1 MLFYRYISE
10 NLTNYIN
17 KGEWEAGN
25 TDFDYAELSDEEAIE
40 IKDDMVQTKGFFILP
55 SELFQNVRKNAAK
68 DKNLNETLERV
79 FKNIEASTIGAKS
92 EKNFKGL
99 FDDIDVNS
107 NKLGNTV
114 EERNKKL
121 VKILNAIGDMQLG
134 DVKNNSIDA
143 FGDAYEFLMTM
154 YASNAGKSGG
164 RGVFY
169 SARSVRIISTNHC
182 SR

>member
-68 DKNLNETLERV
+68 DKNLN
-79 FKNIEASTIGAKS
+79 
-92 EKNFKGL
+92 
-99 FDDIDVNS
+99 
-107 NKLGNTV
+107 
-114 EERNKKL
+114 
-121 VKILNAIGDMQLG
+121 
-134 DVKNNSIDA
+134 
-143 FGDAYEFLMTM
+143 
-154 YASNAGKSGG
+154 
-164 RGVFY
+164 
-169 SARSVRIISTNHC
+169 
-182 SR
+182 